1 MTRIGV
7 DGKMTTIIDIL
18 REEHRNI
25 EKVLL
30 VLEQELDVFDRRE
43 QPDYE
48 VLQAII
54 GYFQDYPERC
64 HHPKED
70 MVFAKL
76 KVRDAVAAESV
87 GDLVAEHQE
96 ETKRLQRLAQAIE
109 SVLAGREMLRTSFDA
124 IARNFIEHERSH
136 IDMEERALFPAAVKA
151 LRPEDWAGID
161 ARLNDKQDPLANE
174 IIEEKFRFLHQRILQ
189 WEEQDAAER
198 A

>member
-1 MTRIGV
+1 
-7 DGKMTTIIDIL
+7 MTTIIDIL

-25 EKVLL
+25 EKVLI
-30 VLEQELDVFDRRE
+30 VLEQELDVFDRSE

-54 GYFQDYPERC
+54 SYFQDYPDRC

-76 KVRDAVAAESV
+76 KARDPVAAEHV
-87 GDLVAEHQE
+87 GDLEAEHQE
-96 ETKRLQRLAQAIE
+96 EATRLQRLAQALENI
-109 SVLAGREMLRTSFDA
+109 LTGREVLRKNFDA
-124 IARNFIEHERSH
+124 IVRNFIEHERRH
-136 IDMEERALFPAAVKA
+136 IEMEERALFPAAVKA
-151 LRPEDWAGID
+151 LRPEDWAGIN

-174 IIEEKFRFLHQRILQ
+174 VIEEKFRFLHQCILQ
-189 WEEQDAAER
+189 WEEQDKAER

>member
-1 MTRIGV
+1 
-7 DGKMTTIIDIL
+7 MTTIIDIL

-48 VLQAII
+48 VMQAII
-54 GYFQDYPERC
+54 GYFQGYPERC

-70 MVFAKL
+70 MVFEKL
-76 KVRDAVAAESV
+76 KARDPVAAESV

-96 ETKRLQRLAQAIE
+96 ESKRLQRLAQAIDNI
-109 SVLAGREMLRTSFDA
+109 LTGREVLRASFDA
-124 IARNFIEHERSH
+124 VVRNFIEHERSH

-161 ARLNDKQDPLANE
+161 ARLNDKRDPLTNDV
-174 IIEEKFRFLHQRILQ
+174 IEEKFRFLHQRILQ
-189 WEEQDAAER
+189 WEAQDAAER

>member
-1 MTRIGV
+1 M
-7 DGKMTTIIDIL
+7 DGKMTAIIDIL
-18 REEHRNI
+18 HEEHRNI

-54 GYFQDYPERC
+54 NYFQDYPHRC

-70 MVFAKL
+70 MVFEKL
-76 KVRDAVAAESV
+76 KARDPAAAESV
-87 GDLVAEHQE
+87 GDLEAEHQE
-96 ETKRLQRLAQAIE
+96 EAKRLQRLAQAIE
-109 SVLAGREMLRTSFDA
+109 NILTGREILRKSFAA
-124 IARNFIEHERSH
+124 IMRNFIEHERRH
-136 IDMEERALFPAAVKA
+136 IDMEERALFPAALKA

-161 ARLNDKQDPLANE
+161 ARLNDRQDPLTNE

-189 WEEQDAAER
+189 WEAQDEAER

>member
-1 MTRIGV
+1 M
-7 DGKMTTIIDIL
+7 DDKMTTIIDIL

-30 VLEQELDVFDRRE
+30 VLERELDVFDRSE

-54 GYFQDYPERC
+54 SYFQDYPDRC

-70 MVFAKL
+70 MVFEKL
-76 KVRDAVAAESV
+76 KARDPVAAERV
-87 GDLVAEHQE
+87 GDLEVEHQE
-96 ETKRLQRLAQAIE
+96 ETKRLQRLAQALENI
-109 SVLAGREMLRTSFDA
+109 LTGREVLRKNFDT
-124 IARNFIEHERSH
+124 IVRNFIEHERHH

-174 IIEEKFRFLHQRILQ
+174 VIEEKFRFLHQCILQ
-189 WEEQDAAER
+189 WEEQDEAER

>member
-1 MTRIGV
+1 M

-25 EKVLL
+25 EKMLL
-30 VLEQELDVFDRRE
+30 VLERELDVFDRRE

-48 VLQAII
+48 VLHAVIS
-54 GYFQDYPERC
+54 YFQGYPEHC

-70 MVFAKL
+70 MVFEKL
-76 KVRDAVAAESV
+76 KVRDPVAAESV
-87 GDLVAEHQE
+87 GNLVAEHQE
-96 ETKRLQRLAQAIE
+96 ESNRLQRLAQAIE
-109 SVLAGREMLRTSFDA
+109 NILAGREVLRTSFDT
-124 IARNFIEHERSH
+124 IARDFIEHERQH
-136 IDMEERALFPAAVKA
+136 IDMEERALFPAAIKA

-161 ARLNDKQDPLANE
+161 ARLTDKQDPLANE

-189 WEEQDAAER
+189 WEAQDEAER

>member
-1 MTRIGV
+1 
-7 DGKMTTIIDIL
+7 MTTIIDIL

-48 VLQAII
+48 VLQAVI

-76 KVRDAVAAESV
+76 KARDPVAAESV

>member
-1 MTRIGV
+1 
-7 DGKMTTIIDIL
+7 MTTIIDIL

-30 VLEQELDVFDRRE
+30 VLEQELDVFDRCE

-54 GYFQDYPERC
+54 SYFQDYPDRC

-70 MVFAKL
+70 MVFEKL
-76 KVRDAVAAESV
+76 KARDPVAAESV
-87 GDLVAEHQE
+87 GDLEAEHQE
-96 ETKRLQRLAQAIE
+96 ETKRLQRLAQALENI
-109 SVLAGREMLRTSFDA
+109 VTGREILRKSFDT
-124 IARNFIEHERSH
+124 IVRNFIEHERHH

-161 ARLNDKQDPLANE
+161 ARLSDKQDPLANE
-174 IIEEKFRFLHQRILQ
+174 VIEEKFRFLHQCILQ
-189 WEEQDAAER
+189 WEEQDEAER

>member
-48 VLQAII
+48 VLQAVI

-76 KVRDAVAAESV
+76 KARDPVAAESV

-189 WEEQDAAER
+189 WEAQDEAER